1 MVWLVGQKPTPR
13 GDCKQSCAERVCLA
27 EYTFL
32 RAQSALVW
40 SNGTWCFYLLNC
52 VVFTFSLARNPKE
65 CGLICALHLP
75 HTNPSVEL
83 YHSAGTNTLHANAI
97 VDRISAAQQ
106 SSGEL
111 LLHERADILSAGRGS
126 GRKKEKNICSKS
138 TSVTPTFILW
148 QQVCSHYCMEI
159 QRTSRPA
166 NLAGA
171 GTSLPFLHN

>member
-1 MVWLVGQKPTPR
+1 MVGQKPTPR

-52 VVFTFSLARNPKE
+52 VVLHSLSQGIQKNVVSFAPFT
-65 CGLICALHLP
+65 C

-111 LLHERADILSAGRGS
+111 LLHERADILSAGRREW
-126 GRKKEKNICSKS
+126 RKKKKHLPSNCTS